1 MRRLTSSGARRAVSP
16 GSDTRRRTILLWG
29 AAESGKSGLI
39 GALRS
44 EGTKTVGDRWTVD
57 LAEASPDV
65 VAYADSASLALRLR
79 DVKETPI
86 RRPER
91 AFTIPVRRYAGR
103 TLTAAADLT
112 VLDPCGELA
121 AEPTTP
127 VARRAISAARTADG
141 ILWLLET
148 PVPGGR
154 PLDRFAILRQLVA
167 ILDAASATDIS
178 VPVAVALTKVDRLP
192 SADMKHLFDA
202 PEQGLRAILGDAAFG
217 WLIAAFP
224 RLRCFAL
231 TAAGTVRNAA
241 RPLGLTGL
249 VDWFAEEWRREEAAA
264 DTARTRARRSARV
277 ARVRRR
283 APFAVTL
290 TAGAAVVVFAG
301 VAAARL
307 LSQRSPTWTSSAG
320 SVVPQAMP
328 DRGARD
334 DSTHPDS
341 IHADST
347 HAYSAKLEGVKQDS
361 VHTPSIASA
370 ASALERGDP
379 IAAMRDLS
387 ALRLSDSSAQRYAA
401 DSILAAAALRGA
413 EDALALPNP
422 PIDVLEAIVAASTGA
437 IARAHPGTPVLA
449 PLSLARAAA
458 CIGGHLSCPADQVRE
473 DLAWALLLGTAGEQ
487 DQSRRLRAALV
498 GESVRSP

>member
-1 MRRLTSSGARRAVSP
+1 MRRFTSSGSRRAVTT
-16 GSDTRRRTILLWG
+16 GAGERRRTILLWG
-29 AAESGKSGLI
+29 AADSGKSGLI

-57 LAEASPDV
+57 LGDASPDV

-79 DVKETPI
+79 GVKETAI

-103 TLTAAADLT
+103 TVTAAADLT

-127 VARRAISAARTADG
+127 AARRAIAAARTADG

-148 PVPGGR
+148 PLPGGR

-167 ILDAASATDIS
+167 ILDAASATEIA
-178 VPVAVALTKVDRLP
+178 VPVAIALTKADRLP
-192 SADMKHLFDA
+192 NAEMKRLFDE

-217 WLIAAFP
+217 WLLAAFP

-231 TAAGTVRNAA
+231 TAAGTVRNVA
-241 RPLGLTGL
+241 RPVGLTTL
-249 VDWFAEEWRREEAAA
+249 VDWFADEWHREEEAA
-264 DTARTRARRSARV
+264 DTARTRARRSAQV

-283 APFAVTL
+283 APLAATL
-290 TAGAAVVVFAG
+290 TAAAALVVFAG

-328 DRGARD
+328 SGPAAN
-334 DSTHPDS
+334 DSS
-341 IHADST
+341 LADS
-347 HAYSAKLEGVKQDS
+347 AKADTVPSDS
-361 VHTPSIASA
+361 VRMPSIASA
-370 ASALERGDP
+370 ASALERGDA
-379 IAAMRDLS
+379 ITAMRDLS

-401 DSILAAAALRGA
+401 DSILAAAAVRGA
-413 EDALALPNP
+413 EDVLTLPNP
-422 PIDVLEAIVAASTGA
+422 PLDVLESIVAATTGA

-458 CIGGHLSCPADQVRE
+458 CIGGHLSCPPDQVRE
-473 DLAWALLLGTAGEQ
+473 DLAWALLLGNVVEQ
-487 DQSRRLRAALV
+487 DQARRLRAALV
-498 GESVRSP
+498 GEPVRVP

>member
-1 MRRLTSSGARRAVSP
+1 MRRLTSSGSRRAVP
-16 GSDTRRRTILLWG
+16 VGADERRRTILLWG
-29 AAESGKSGLI
+29 GAESGKSGLI

-57 LAEASPDV
+57 LADASPDV
-65 VAYADSASLALRLR
+65 VAYAESASLALRLR

-103 TLTAAADLT
+103 SLTAAADLT

-121 AEPTTP
+121 GDPTTP
-127 VARRAISAARTADG
+127 AARRAIAAARTADG

-154 PLDRFAILRQLVA
+154 PLDRFAVLRQLVA
-167 ILDAASATDIS
+167 MLDAASATELA

-192 SADMKHLFDA
+192 SGEMKQLFDA
-202 PEQGLRAILGDAAFG
+202 PEKGLRAILGDAAFG
-217 WLIAAFP
+217 WLLAAFP

-231 TAAGTVRNAA
+231 TSAGTVRNVA
-241 RPLGLTGL
+241 RPVGLTSL
-249 VDWFAEEWRREEAAA
+249 VDWFTDEWRREEEAA
-264 DTARTRARRSARV
+264 DTARTRARRSEQV

-283 APFAVTL
+283 APLAATL
-290 TAGAAVVVFAG
+290 TAAAALVAFAG

-320 SVVPQAMP
+320 SVAPQAIP
-328 DRGARD
+328 ARVAQADSARGHSAPI
-334 DSTHPDS
+334 DSTR
-341 IHADST
+341 ADSVR
-347 HAYSAKLEGVKQDS
+347 SDS
-361 VHTPSIASA
+361 VHVPSMASA
-370 ASALERGDP
+370 AAALDRGDAT
-379 IAAMRDLS
+379 AAMRDLS

-422 PIDVLEAIVAASTGA
+422 PIDVLESIVDATTGA

-458 CIGGHLSCPADQVRE
+458 CIGGRLSCPADQVRE
-473 DLAWALLLGTAGEQ
+473 DLAWALLLGTVGEQ
-487 DQSRRLRAALV
+487 DQARRLRAALL
-498 GESVRSP
+498 GEPVRAP

>member
-1 MRRLTSSGARRAVSP
+1 MRRLTSSGSHRAIAP
-16 GSDTRRRTILLWG
+16 GADERRRTILLWG
-29 AAESGKSGLI
+29 AADSGKSGLI

-57 LAEASPDV
+57 LTDASPDV

-79 DVKETPI
+79 DVKQTPI

-103 TLTAAADLT
+103 TMTAAADLT

-127 VARRAISAARTADG
+127 AARRAIAAARTADG
-141 ILWLLET
+141 ILWLLEA
-148 PVPGGR
+148 PVAGGR

-167 ILDAASATDIS
+167 ILDAASATEIA

-192 SADMKHLFDA
+192 SAEMKQLLDA
-202 PEQGLRAILGDAAFG
+202 PERALRAILGDAAFG
-217 WLIAAFP
+217 WLLAAFP
-224 RLRCFAL
+224 RLRCFGL
-231 TAAGTVRNAA
+231 TAAGTVRNVA
-241 RPLGLTGL
+241 RPVGLTTL
-249 VDWFAEEWRREEAAA
+249 VDWFADEWRREEEAA

-283 APFAVTL
+283 APLAATL
-290 TAGAAVVVFAG
+290 TAAAAVIAFAG

-307 LSQRSPTWTSSAG
+307 LSQRTTTWNSSAG
-320 SVVPQAMP
+320 TLVPQATASR
-328 DRGARD
+328 DARV
-334 DSTHPDS
+334 DSTRPDS
-341 IHADST
+341 AKTDS
-347 HAYSAKLEGVKQDS
+347 VKVDSMRHDS

-379 IAAMRDLS
+379 IGAMRDLS
-387 ALRLSDSSAQRYAA
+387 SLRLADSSAQRYAA
-401 DSILAAAALRGA
+401 DSILAAAAVRGA

-422 PIDVLEAIVAASTGA
+422 PIDVLESIVAATTGA

-458 CIGGHLSCPADQVRE
+458 CIGGRLSCPADQVRE
-473 DLAWALLLGTAGEQ
+473 DLAWALLLGTVTEQ
-487 DQSRRLRAALV
+487 DQARRLRDALV
-498 GESVRSP
+498 GDPVRAP

>member
-1 MRRLTSSGARRAVSP
+1 MPTGA
-16 GSDTRRRTILLWG
+16 DERRRTILLWG

-57 LAEASPDV
+57 LGDASPDV

-79 DVKETPI
+79 GVKETPI

-103 TLTAAADLT
+103 TVTAAAELT
-112 VLDPCGELA
+112 VLDPVGELA

-127 VARRAISAARTADG
+127 AARRAIAAARTADG

-148 PVPGGR
+148 PAPGGR

-167 ILDAASATDIS
+167 ILDAASATEIA
-178 VPVAVALTKVDRLP
+178 VPVAVVLTKVDHLPAAEMKRL
-192 SADMKHLFDA
+192 LDA
-202 PEQGLRAILGDAAFG
+202 PEQGLRAVLGDAAFG
-217 WLIAAFP
+217 WLLAAFP

-231 TAAGTVRNAA
+231 TAAGTVRNVA
-241 RPLGLTGL
+241 RPVGLTTL
-249 VDWFAEEWRREEAAA
+249 VDWFADEWRREEEAA
-264 DTARTRARRSARV
+264 DTARIRARRSARV

-283 APFAVTL
+283 APLAATL
-290 TAGAAVVVFAG
+290 TAAAAVIVFAG

-307 LSQRSPTWTSSAG
+307 LSQRTPTWNSSAG
-320 SVVPQAMP
+320 SVAPAALPSHATQN
-328 DRGARD
+328 
-334 DSTHPDS
+334 DSSPSDSVKVDS
-341 IHADST
+341 IRGDSA
-347 HAYSAKLEGVKQDS
+347 HV
-361 VHTPSIASA
+361 PSIASA
-370 ASALERGDP
+370 ATALERGDP

-401 DSILAAAALRGA
+401 DSILASAALRGA

-422 PIDVLEAIVAASTGA
+422 PIDVLESIVTATTGA

-458 CIGGHLSCPADQVRE
+458 CIGGRLSCPADQVRE
-473 DLAWALLLGTAGEQ
+473 DLAWALLLGNVAEQ
-487 DQSRRLRAALV
+487 DQARRLRAALI
-498 GESVRSP
+498 GEPERAP

>member
-1 MRRLTSSGARRAVSP
+1 MRRLTSSGSRRVVAT
-16 GSDTRRRTILLWG
+16 GADERRRTILLWG
-29 AAESGKSGLI
+29 AADSGKSGLI

-57 LAEASPDV
+57 LSEASPDV

-103 TLTAAADLT
+103 SMTAAADLT
-112 VLDPCGELA
+112 VLDPRGELA
-121 AEPTTP
+121 GDPTTAA
-127 VARRAISAARTADG
+127 ARRAIAAARTADG

-154 PLDRFAILRQLVA
+154 PLDRFAVLRQLVA
-167 ILDAASATDIS
+167 ILDAASATEIA
-178 VPVAVALTKVDRLP
+178 VPVAIALTKADRLP
-192 SADMKHLFDA
+192 SAEMKRLVDA
-202 PEQGLRAILGDAAFG
+202 SEQGLRAILGDAALG
-217 WLIAAFP
+217 WLLAAFP

-231 TAAGTVRNAA
+231 TSAGTVRNVA
-241 RPLGLTGL
+241 RPVGLTTL
-249 VDWFAEEWRREEAAA
+249 IDWFADEWRREEEAA

-283 APFAVTL
+283 APLAVTL
-290 TAGAAVVVFAG
+290 TAAAAVVAFAG

-307 LSQRSPTWTSSAG
+307 LSQRSPTWSSSAG

-328 DRGARD
+328 APAASN
-334 DSTHPDS
+334 DSSP
-341 IHADST
+341 ADS
-347 HAYSAKLEGVKQDS
+347 AKADSAQTDTVR
-361 VHTPSIASA
+361 TPSIASA
-370 ASALERGDP
+370 ATALERGDAV
-379 IAAMRDLS
+379 AAMRDLS

-401 DSILAAAALRGA
+401 DSILAAAAVRGA

-422 PIDVLEAIVAASTGA
+422 PIDVLESIVAATTGA

-458 CIGGHLSCPADQVRE
+458 CIGGHLSCAADQVRE
-473 DLAWALLLGTAGEQ
+473 DLAWALLLGNVGEQ
-487 DQSRRLRAALV
+487 DQARRLRAALV
-498 GESVRSP
+498 GEAVRVP

>member
-1 MRRLTSSGARRAVSP
+1 MRRLTSSGSRRATP
-16 GSDTRRRTILLWG
+16 IGTDERRRTLLLWG
-29 AAESGKSGLI
+29 AADSGKSGLI

-57 LAEASPDV
+57 LGDASPDV

-79 DVKETPI
+79 GVKETPI

-103 TLTAAADLT
+103 TVTAAADLT
-112 VLDPCGELA
+112 VLDPIGELA
-121 AEPTTP
+121 TEPTTP
-127 VARRAISAARTADG
+127 AARRAIAAARTADG

-167 ILDAASATDIS
+167 ILDAASATEIA
-178 VPVAVALTKVDRLP
+178 VPVAVVLTKVDLLPAAEMKRL
-192 SADMKHLFDA
+192 FEA
-202 PEQGLRAILGDAAFG
+202 PEQGLRAVLGDAAFG
-217 WLIAAFP
+217 WLLAAFP

-231 TAAGTVRNAA
+231 TAAGTVRNVA
-241 RPLGLTGL
+241 RPVGLTTL
-249 VDWFAEEWRREEAAA
+249 VDWFADEWRREEEAA

-283 APFAVTL
+283 APLAATL
-290 TAGAAVVVFAG
+290 TAAAAVIGFAG

-307 LSQRSPTWTSSAG
+307 LSQRSPTWNSSAG
-320 SVVPQAMP
+320 SVAPAALPSHAPQN
-328 DRGARD
+328 DSSRRD
-334 DSTHPDS
+334 SVESDS
-341 IHADST
+341 IRADS
-347 HAYSAKLEGVKQDS
+347 A
-361 VHTPSIASA
+361 HTPSIASA
-370 ASALERGDP
+370 ATALERGDA
-379 IAAMRDLS
+379 IAAMRELS
-387 ALRLSDSSAQRYAA
+387 ALRLADSSAQRYAA

-422 PIDVLEAIVAASTGA
+422 PIDVLESIVTATTGA

-458 CIGGHLSCPADQVRE
+458 CIGGRLSCPADEVRE
-473 DLAWALLLGTAGEQ
+473 DLAWALLLGTVAEQ
-487 DQSRRLRAALV
+487 DQARRLRTALI
-498 GESVRSP
+498 GGPERAP

>member
-1 MRRLTSSGARRAVSP
+1 MRRRTSSGSRRAVRA
-16 GSDTRRRTILLWG
+16 DERRRTILLWG
-29 AAESGKSGLI
+29 AADSGKSGLI

-57 LAEASPDV
+57 LGEASPDV

-79 DVKETPI
+79 EVKETPI

-112 VLDPCGELA
+112 VLDPCGDLA

-127 VARRAISAARTADG
+127 AARRAIAAARTADG

-148 PVPGGR
+148 PAPGGR
-154 PLDRFAILRQLVA
+154 PVDRFAVLRQLVA
-167 ILDAASATDIS
+167 ILDAASATEIA

-192 SADMKHLFDA
+192 SADMKKLFDA
-202 PEQGLRAILGDAAFG
+202 PEQGLRTLLGDAAFG
-217 WLIAAFP
+217 WLLAAFP
-224 RLRCFAL
+224 RMRCFAL
-231 TAAGTVRNAA
+231 TAAGTVRNVA
-241 RPLGLTGL
+241 RPVGLTTL
-249 VDWFAEEWRREEAAA
+249 VDWFDDEWLREEEAA
-264 DTARTRARRSARV
+264 DTARTRARRSERV

-283 APFAVTL
+283 APLAVTV
-290 TAGAAVVVFAG
+290 TAAIAVIAFAG

-320 SVVPQAMP
+320 SVAPQAMP
-328 DRGARD
+328 PRDAHSDRSRADTIRTD
-334 DSTHPDS
+334 TVKADRAKIDSA
-341 IHADST
+341 HA
-347 HAYSAKLEGVKQDS
+347 
-361 VHTPSIASA
+361 PSIASA
-370 ASALERGDP
+370 ASALERGDA

-401 DSILAAAALRGA
+401 DSILAAAAVRGA
-413 EDALALPNP
+413 QDALALPNP
-422 PIDVLEAIVAASTGA
+422 PIDVLESIVDATTGA

-458 CIGGHLSCPADQVRE
+458 CIGGRLSCPADQVRE
-473 DLAWALLLGTAGEQ
+473 DLAWALLLGTLAEQ
-487 DQSRRLRAALV
+487 DQARRLRAALL
-498 GESVRSP
+498 GEPVRVP

>member
-1 MRRLTSSGARRAVSP
+1 MRRLTSSGSRRAVTT
-16 GSDTRRRTILLWG
+16 GVDERRRTIVLWG
-29 AAESGKSGLI
+29 AADSGKSGLI

-57 LAEASPDV
+57 LSDASPDV

-121 AEPTTP
+121 GDPTTAA
-127 VARRAISAARTADG
+127 ARRAIAAARTADG

-148 PVPGGR
+148 PLPGGR
-154 PLDRFAILRQLVA
+154 PLDRFAVLRQLVA
-167 ILDAASATDIS
+167 ILDAASATEIA
-178 VPVAVALTKVDRLP
+178 VPVAIALTKADRLP
-192 SADMKHLFDA
+192 SAEMKRLFDA
-202 PEQGLRAILGDAAFG
+202 PEQGLRAVLGDAGFG
-217 WLIAAFP
+217 WLLAAFP
-224 RLRCFAL
+224 RMRCFAL
-231 TAAGTVRNAA
+231 TAAGTVRNVA
-241 RPLGLTGL
+241 RPVGLTTL
-249 VDWFAEEWRREEAAA
+249 VDWFADEWRREEEAA

-283 APFAVTL
+283 APLAVTL
-290 TAGAAVVVFAG
+290 TAAAALVAFAG

-307 LSQRSPTWTSSAG
+307 LSQRGPTWTSSAG

-328 DRGARD
+328 SRPTSNDSSLTDSANADRVRTDTVRA
-334 DSTHPDS
+334 
-341 IHADST
+341 
-347 HAYSAKLEGVKQDS
+347 
-361 VHTPSIASA
+361 PSIASA
-370 ASALERGDP
+370 ASALERGDA

-401 DSILAAAALRGA
+401 DSILAAAAVRGA
-413 EDALALPNP
+413 EDALAVPNP
-422 PIDVLEAIVAASTGA
+422 SIDVLESIVAATTGA

-473 DLAWALLLGTAGEQ
+473 DLAWALLLGNVGEQ
-487 DQSRRLRAALV
+487 DQARRLRAALV
-498 GESVRSP
+498 GEAVRVP

>member
-1 MRRLTSSGARRAVSP
+1 MRRRTSSGSRRAVST
-16 GSDTRRRTILLWG
+16 GADERRRTILLWG

-57 LAEASPDV
+57 LGDASPDV

-79 DVKETPI
+79 EVKQTPI

-91 AFTIPVRRYAGR
+91 AFTIPVRRYDGR
-103 TLTAAADLT
+103 TMTAAADLT

-121 AEPTTP
+121 SEPTTP
-127 VARRAISAARTADG
+127 AARRAVAAARTADG

-167 ILDAASATDIS
+167 ILDAASATELA
-178 VPVAVALTKVDRLP
+178 VPVAIALTKVDRLP
-192 SADMKHLFDA
+192 TADMKRLFGA
-202 PEQGLRAILGDAAFG
+202 PEQGLRAVLGDAAFG
-217 WLIAAFP
+217 WLLAAFP

-231 TAAGTVRNAA
+231 TAAGTVRNVA
-241 RPLGLTGL
+241 RPVGLTTL
-249 VDWFAEEWRREEAAA
+249 VDWFADEWNREEEAA

-277 ARVRRR
+277 ARVRHR
-283 APFAVTL
+283 APLAATL
-290 TAGAAVVVFAG
+290 TAAAALVAFAG

-307 LSQRSPTWTSSAG
+307 LSQRTSTWTSSAG
-320 SVVPQAMP
+320 SVAPLATASRPAQ
-328 DRGARD
+328 
-334 DSTHPDS
+334 
-341 IHADST
+341 ADSSHIHT
-347 HAYSAKLEGVKQDS
+347 TKADSARSDS
-361 VHTPSIASA
+361 VHAPSIASA
-370 ASALERGDP
+370 ATALERGDP

-422 PIDVLEAIVAASTGA
+422 PIDVLESIVAATTGA

-458 CIGGHLSCPADQVRE
+458 CIGGRLSCPGDQVRE
-473 DLAWALLLGTAGEQ
+473 DLAWALLLGNVGEQ
-487 DQSRRLRAALV
+487 DQARRLRAALL
-498 GESVRSP
+498 GESVRVP

>member
-1 MRRLTSSGARRAVSP
+1 MRRRTSSGSRRAVSP
-16 GSDTRRRTILLWG
+16 LAEARRRTILLWG

-103 TLTAAADLT
+103 TMTATADLT
-112 VLDPCGELA
+112 VLDPCGDLA

-127 VARRAISAARTADG
+127 AARRAIAAARTADG
-141 ILWLLET
+141 VLWLLEA
-148 PVPGGR
+148 PGPGGR

-167 ILDAASATDIS
+167 ILDAAAATEIP
-178 VPVAVALTKVDRLP
+178 VPVAVVLTKVDRLP
-192 SADMKHLFDA
+192 SADMKRLFDA
-202 PEQGLRAILGDAAFG
+202 PEQGLRTILGDAAFG

-231 TAAGTVRNAA
+231 TAAGTVRNVA

-249 VDWFAEEWRREEAAA
+249 VDWFADEWHREEAAA
-264 DTARTRARRSARV
+264 STAETRARRSARV

-283 APFAVTL
+283 APLAATL
-290 TAGAAVVVFAG
+290 TAAAAVVVFAG

-307 LSQRSPTWTSSAG
+307 LSQRSPTWTTSSG
-320 SVVPQAMP
+320 SVVPQAMAN
-328 DRGARD
+328 RGRRD
-334 DSTHPDS
+334 DSTHADS
-341 IHADST
+341 IHVDS
-347 HAYSAKLEGVKQDS
+347 ARAESVKQDS
-361 VHTPSIASA
+361 VRTPSIASA

-422 PIDVLEAIVAASTGA
+422 PTDVLESIVTASTGA

-473 DLAWALLLGTAGEQ
+473 DLAWALLLGTVGEQ
-487 DQSRRLRAALV
+487 DQARRFRAALV
-498 GESVRSP
+498 GESVRTP

>member
-1 MRRLTSSGARRAVSP
+1 MRRFTSSGSRRAVTT
-16 GSDTRRRTILLWG
+16 GADERRRTILLWG
-29 AAESGKSGLI
+29 AADSGKSGLI

-57 LAEASPDV
+57 LSEASPDV

-91 AFTIPVRRYAGR
+91 AFTVPVRRYAGR
-103 TLTAAADLT
+103 TMTAAADLT
-112 VLDPCGELA
+112 LLDPCGELA
-121 AEPTTP
+121 AEPTAAA
-127 VARRAISAARTADG
+127 ARRAIAAARTADG

-154 PLDRFAILRQLVA
+154 PLDRFAVLRQLVA
-167 ILDAASATDIS
+167 ILDAASATEIT
-178 VPVAVALTKVDRLP
+178 VPVAVALTKADRLP
-192 SADMKHLFDA
+192 SAEMKRLVDA

-217 WLIAAFP
+217 WLLAAFP

-231 TAAGTVRNAA
+231 TAAGTVRNVA
-241 RPLGLTGL
+241 RPVGLTTL
-249 VDWFAEEWRREEAAA
+249 VDWFPDEWRREEEAA

-283 APFAVTL
+283 APLAATL
-290 TAGAAVVVFAG
+290 TAAAALVAFAG

-307 LSQRSPTWTSSAG
+307 LSQHSPTWTSSAG
-320 SVVPQAMP
+320 SVVPQAVP
-328 DRGARD
+328 SPVASN
-334 DSTHPDS
+334 DSTLAG
-341 IHADST
+341 IAKADSARPDT
-347 HAYSAKLEGVKQDS
+347 VRA
-361 VHTPSIASA
+361 PSIASA
-370 ASALERGDP
+370 ASALERGDA

-387 ALRLSDSSAQRYAA
+387 ALPLSDSSAQRYAA
-401 DSILAAAALRGA
+401 DSILAAAAVRGA

-422 PIDVLEAIVAASTGA
+422 PIDVLESIVAATTGA

-473 DLAWALLLGTAGEQ
+473 DLAWALLLGNVGEQ
-487 DQSRRLRAALV
+487 DQARRLRAALV
-498 GESVRSP
+498 GEAVRVP

>member
-1 MRRLTSSGARRAVSP
+1 VRRLTSSGSRRAVSP
-16 GSDTRRRTILLWG
+16 GADERRRTILLWG
-29 AAESGKSGLI
+29 AAESGKSGLV

-57 LAEASPDV
+57 LGDASPDV

-79 DVKETPI
+79 DVKETTI

-103 TLTAAADLT
+103 ALTAAADLT

-127 VARRAISAARTADG
+127 AARRAIAAARTADG

-148 PVPGGR
+148 PLPGGR

-167 ILDAASATDIS
+167 ILDAASATEIA

-192 SADMKHLFDA
+192 SADMKQLFHA

-217 WLIAAFP
+217 WLLAAFP

-231 TAAGTVRNAA
+231 TAAGTVRNVA
-241 RPLGLTGL
+241 RPVGLTTL
-249 VDWFAEEWRREEAAA
+249 VDWFADEWRREEEAA

-283 APFAVTL
+283 APLAATL
-290 TAGAAVVVFAG
+290 TAAAAVIAFAG

-320 SVVPQAMP
+320 SVVPQAAAASP
-328 DRGARD
+328 VVR
-334 DSTHPDS
+334 
-341 IHADST
+341 ADSSQ
-347 HAYSAKLEGVKQDS
+347 ALSAKIDRTKAGSAKTDS
-361 VHTPSIASA
+361 VHVPSIAFA
-370 ASALERGDP
+370 AAALERGDA

-413 EDALALPNP
+413 EDILTLPNP
-422 PIDVLEAIVAASTGA
+422 SIDVLESIVAATTAA

-473 DLAWALLLGTAGEQ
+473 DLAWALLLGTPAEQ
-487 DQSRRLRAALV
+487 DQARRFRAALV
-498 GESVRSP
+498 GDPVRVP

>member
-1 MRRLTSSGARRAVSP
+1 MRRTISGSRRAVRA
-16 GSDTRRRTILLWG
+16 DERRRTILLWG
-29 AAESGKSGLI
+29 AADSGKSGLI

-57 LAEASPDV
+57 LGEASPDV

-79 DVKETPI
+79 EVKETPI

-112 VLDPCGELA
+112 VLDPCGDLA

-127 VARRAISAARTADG
+127 AARRAIAAARTADG

-148 PVPGGR
+148 PAPGGR
-154 PLDRFAILRQLVA
+154 PVDRFAVLRQLVA
-167 ILDAASATDIS
+167 ILDAASATEIA

-192 SADMKHLFDA
+192 SADMKKLFDA
-202 PEQGLRAILGDAAFG
+202 PEQGLRTLLGDAAFG
-217 WLIAAFP
+217 WLLAAFP
-224 RLRCFAL
+224 RMRCFAL
-231 TAAGTVRNAA
+231 TAAGTVRNVA
-241 RPLGLTGL
+241 RPVGLTTL
-249 VDWFAEEWRREEAAA
+249 VDWFDDEWLREEEAA
-264 DTARTRARRSARV
+264 DTARTRARRSERV

-283 APFAVTL
+283 APLAVTV
-290 TAGAAVVVFAG
+290 TAAIAVIAFAG

-320 SVVPQAMP
+320 SVAPQAMP
-328 DRGARD
+328 PRDAHSDRSRADTIRTD
-334 DSTHPDS
+334 TVKADRAKIDSA
-341 IHADST
+341 HA
-347 HAYSAKLEGVKQDS
+347 
-361 VHTPSIASA
+361 PSIASA
-370 ASALERGDP
+370 ASALERGDA

-401 DSILAAAALRGA
+401 DSILAAAAVRGA
-413 EDALALPNP
+413 QDALALPNP
-422 PIDVLEAIVAASTGA
+422 PIDVLESIVDATTGA

-458 CIGGHLSCPADQVRE
+458 CIGGRLSCPAEQVRE
-473 DLAWALLLGTAGEQ
+473 DLAWALLLGTLAEQ
-487 DQSRRLRAALV
+487 DQARRLRAALL
-498 GESVRSP
+498 GEPVRVP

>member
-1 MRRLTSSGARRAVSP
+1 VRRLTSSGARRAIP
-16 GSDTRRRTILLWG
+16 AGADERRRTILLWG

-44 EGTKTVGDRWTVD
+44 EGTKTVGERWTVD
-57 LAEASPDV
+57 LTDASPDV

-79 DVKETPI
+79 DVKQTPI

-103 TLTAAADLT
+103 TPTAAADLT

-127 VARRAISAARTADG
+127 AARRAIAAARTADG

-148 PVPGGR
+148 PVGGGR

-167 ILDAASATDIS
+167 ILDAASATEIA
-178 VPVAVALTKVDRLP
+178 VPVAIALTKVDRLP
-192 SADMKHLFDA
+192 SAEMKHLLDA

-217 WLIAAFP
+217 WLLAAFP
-224 RLRCFAL
+224 RLQCFAL
-231 TAAGTVRNAA
+231 TAAGTVRNVA
-241 RPLGLTGL
+241 RPLGLTAL
-249 VDWFAEEWRREEAAA
+249 VDWFADEWRREEEAA
-264 DTARTRARRSARV
+264 DTARTRARRSAQV

-283 APFAVTL
+283 APLAATL
-290 TAGAAVVVFAG
+290 TAATAVIAFAG

-307 LSQRSPTWTSSAG
+307 LSQRSTTWSSSAG
-320 SVVPQAMP
+320 TVVPLATQSGEAHV
-328 DRGARD
+328 
-334 DSTHPDS
+334 DSTHVDTAKLDS
-341 IHADST
+341 TKADSVR
-347 HAYSAKLEGVKQDS
+347 SDS
-361 VHTPSIASA
+361 VHAPSIASA
-370 ASALERGDP
+370 ASALERGDA

-387 ALRLSDSSAQRYAA
+387 ELRLADSSAQRYAA
-401 DSILAAAALRGA
+401 DSILAAAAVRGA

-422 PIDVLEAIVAASTGA
+422 PIDVLESIVAATTGA

-458 CIGGHLSCPADQVRE
+458 CIGGRLSCPADQVRE
-473 DLAWALLLGTAGEQ
+473 DLAWALLLGTIGEQ
-487 DQSRRLRAALV
+487 DQARRLRDALI
-498 GESVRSP
+498 GAEGRAP